1 MLAIYVVS
9 DATGETVERIVRS
22 ALVQFKKAPA
32 KVVRR
37 GHVRTPKQLRE
48 LVREA
53 ADQNSL
59 ILHTLVSHELRRLM
73 LMPSTVSWSLSS
85 SMAVSASP
93 LLAGR
98 RTYRTPILPM
108 PQAFRS

>member
-37 GHVRTPKQLRE
+37 RRWSAADMSARPSSSESSCGKPRIRTP
-48 LVREA
+48 
-53 ADQNSL
+53 
-59 ILHTLVSHELRRLM
+59 
-73 LMPSTVSWSLSS
+73 
-85 SMAVSASP
+85 
-93 LLAGR
+93 
-98 RTYRTPILPM
+98 
-108 PQAFRS
+108 